1 MLVFMKICS
10 IIPAYQESRAIKQ
23 VVTLTQK
30 YCTCVVVVD
39 DGSTD
44 NTNRIAEDSGA
55 IVLRHSKNLGKG
67 AALRTGFNYAVE
79 TACDIIIT
87 LDGDMQHN
95 PHSIPRFIEKI
106 NKGFDVIV
114 GSRYATKSEEMPFAR
129 KLSNL
134 ITTQALRVFFKVPV
148 TDSQSGFR
156 AFRKEVLEAISVRDD
171 GFAAETEI
179 LIDAKRAGFKISEVP
194 IATNY
199 GEEESKIRARRDITR
214 WLLTLGRNLL
224 PHSRLVR
231 QSE

>member
-1 MLVFMKICS
+1 MKICS

-23 VVTLTQK
+23 VVTLSQK

-44 NTNRIAEDSGA
+44 KTNRIAEDSGA
-55 IVLRHSKNLGKG
+55 IVLRHPHNLGKG
-67 AALRTGFNYAVE
+67 AALRTGFNYAVK

-95 PHSIPRFIEKI
+95 PHSIPRFIDRI
-106 NKGFDVIV
+106 NEGFDVVV
-114 GSRYATKSEEMPFAR
+114 GSRYATQSDEMPFVR

-156 AFRKEVLEAISVRDD
+156 AFRKEVLEAISVRDN

-179 LIDAKRAGFKISEVP
+179 LIDAQRAGFQISEVP

-214 WLLTLGRNLL
+214 WLMTLSRNLL
-224 PHSRLVR
+224 PHSRFVR
-231 QSE
+231 KSE

>member
-1 MLVFMKICS
+1 MKICS

-30 YCTCVVVVD
+30 YCTCVIVVD

-44 NTNRIAEDSGA
+44 DTKRIAEDSGA
-55 IVLRHSKNLGKG
+55 IVLRHPHDLGKG
-67 AALRTGFNYAVE
+67 AALRTGFTYAVE

-87 LDGDMQHN
+87 IDGDMQHN
-95 PHSIPRFIEKI
+95 PHSIPRFIKKI

-114 GSRYATKSEEMPFAR
+114 GSRYATKSEEMPFMR

-199 GEEESKIRARRDITR
+199 GEEESKIRAQRDIAR
-214 WLLTLGRNLL
+214 WLVTLSRNLL
-224 PHSRLVR
+224 PHSRFVR

>member
-1 MLVFMKICS
+1 MKICS

>member
-1 MLVFMKICS
+1 MKICS
-10 IIPAYQESRAIKQ
+10 IIPAYQESRAIRQ
-23 VVTLTQK
+23 VVTLSQK

-44 NTNRIAEDSGA
+44 NTNRIAEDCGA
-55 IVLRHSKNLGKG
+55 IVLRHPHNLGKG
-67 AALRTGFNYAVE
+67 AALRTGFTYAVE

-95 PHSIPRFIEKI
+95 PHSIPRFIDRI

-114 GSRYATKSEEMPFAR
+114 GSRYATQSDEMPFVR

-156 AFRKEVLEAISVRDD
+156 AFRKEVLEVISVRDD

-179 LIDAKRAGFKISEVP
+179 LIDAQRAGFKISEVS

-214 WLLTLGRNLL
+214 WLMTLSRNLL

-231 QSE
+231 KSE

>member
-1 MLVFMKICS
+1 MLVFMKICG

-23 VVTLTQK
+23 VVTLAQK

-44 NTNRIAEDSGA
+44 NTSRIAEDSGA

-79 TACDIIIT
+79 TACDIVIT

-95 PHSIPRFIEKI
+95 PHSIPRFIDQI

-114 GSRYATKSEEMPFAR
+114 GSRYATQSEAMPFVR

-156 AFRKEVLEAISVRDD
+156 AFRKEVLKVVSVRDD

-199 GEEESKIRARRDITR
+199 GEEESKIRARRDISR
-214 WLLTLGRNLL
+214 WLVTLGRNLL
-224 PHSRLVR
+224 PQPRFVR

>member
-1 MLVFMKICS
+1 MKICS

-23 VVTLTQK
+23 VVKLTQK
-30 YCTCVVVVD
+30 YSTCVVVVD

-55 IVLRHSKNLGKG
+55 IVLRHPKNMGKG
-67 AALRTGFNYAVE
+67 AALRTGFNYAIE

-95 PHSIPRFIEKI
+95 PHSIPRFIEEI

-114 GSRYATKSEEMPFAR
+114 GSRYATQSEEMPFIR

-134 ITTQALRVFFKVPV
+134 ITTKALRVFFKVPV

-156 AFRKEVLEAISVRDD
+156 AFKKEVLEAISVRDD

-199 GEEESKIRARRDITR
+199 GEEESKIRAQRDITR
-214 WLLTLGRNLL
+214 WLVTLGRNLL
-224 PHSRLVR
+224 PHARFVR